1 MKGDIDLEGKSS
13 YFILLVIVAFL
24 SITLAFLAIGFF
36 VFGNHGSGGEKE
48 AVAVTNTAPTD
59 SELAVKKLF
68 ENKNFNLKK
77 TNDKQVAVVS
87 VTASL
92 KYFKKVDGMKE
103 EEVAAKIDFYS
114 GEINDAIGTY
124 FKGQTLE
131 DVSQVDASK
140 KASDYLT
147 KKINEILT
155 KNEKKPNPLVHAL
168 VFDYMLYQ

>member
-1 MKGDIDLEGKSS
+1 MEGKSS

-36 VFGNHGSGGEKE
+36 VFGNHGSDPANE
-48 AVAVTNTAPTD
+48 VVVVTDKVPAD
-59 SELAVKKLF
+59 DDLAVKSLF

-77 TNDKQVAVVS
+77 TDDKQIAVVS

-92 KYFKKVDGMKE
+92 KYFKKVDDMKE

-131 DVSQVDASK
+131 DVSQEDASK

-155 KNEKKPNPLVHAL
+155 KNEKKSSPLVYTL